1 MDTIKKGLNKGFD
14 KATNVNNEPQVL
26 NKSSHA
32 LNTTS
37 INDRHSSLT
46 GGIDHHL
53 EKPHDPSRSAGA
65 LGTTAT
71 GVPTKG
77 TSAAPSKH

>member
-1 MDTIKKGLNKGFD
+1 MDAI
-14 KATNVNNEPQVL
+14 AQVL

-53 EKPHDPSRSAGA
+53 EKPQDPSRSAGA
-65 LGTTAT
+65 MGTTAT
-71 GVPTKG
+71 GVPTSG
-77 TSAAPSKH
+77 TSAAPKH

>member
-1 MDTIKKGLNKGFD
+1 MDSVKKALNKGFD

-37 INDRHSSLT
+37 ISDRHSSLT

-53 EKPHDPSRSAGA
+53 EKPQDPSRSAGA

-71 GVPTKG
+71 GVSTG
-77 TSAAPSKH
+77 THPRQH